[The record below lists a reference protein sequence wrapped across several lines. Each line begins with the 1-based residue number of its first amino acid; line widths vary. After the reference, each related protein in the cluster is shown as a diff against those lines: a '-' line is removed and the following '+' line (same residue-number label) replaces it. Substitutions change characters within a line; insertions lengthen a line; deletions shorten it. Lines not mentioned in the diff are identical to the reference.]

1 MDNNG
6 QTLYDLSLTTLNYI
20 DSTKDLNIILRRQA
34 LKKIIAR
41 CWSWRKRTGKNP
53 FLSKFFIIYLMSKLN
68 YKLKSSLVRY
78 YVLNTWIDD
87 EKIRKIPKRILRLKI
102 F

>member
-41 CWSWRKRTGKNP
+41 CWSWRKRTEKNQ
-53 FLSKFFIIYLMSKLN
+53 FLSKIFSYLFDEQIKLQIKVIFSK
-68 YKLKSSLVRY
+68 
-78 YVLNTWIDD
+78 
-87 EKIRKIPKRILRLKI
+87 ILCT
-102 F
+102 